1 MARRRTHGAH
11 RCWDLERQVRLT
23 AGSLVLAGLLTGTV
37 APRATWFSG
46 AVGAGL
52 VFAAVS
58 NTCAMG
64 QLLSALPH
72 NQRDHVHL
80 ADVTRRLA

>member
-1 MARRRTHGAH
+1 M
-11 RCWDLERQVRLT
+11 
-23 AGSLVLAGLLTGTV
+23 

-46 AVGAGL
+46 VVGAGL

-58 NTCAMG
+58 NTYAMG